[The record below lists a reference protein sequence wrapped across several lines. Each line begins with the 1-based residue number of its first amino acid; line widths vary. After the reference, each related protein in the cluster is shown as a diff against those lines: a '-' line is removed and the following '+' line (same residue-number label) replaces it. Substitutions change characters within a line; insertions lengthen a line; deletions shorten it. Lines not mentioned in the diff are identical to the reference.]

1 MPKIL
6 ATNILDF
13 VLQKR
18 ANILHLQPKQV
29 GVYSQTDSK
38 VATMTADVSP
48 SAAVFVIDQQSLIIR
63 ELRHSLNESVKVA
76 AALAEA
82 AMQAKDGIIDSSDI
96 IDYARRAMV
105 EGTVK
110 VSSLNDAFDQSPGQL
125 QGNAVNQSGSSDALD
140 PLTSALR
147 SIGSPN

>member
-1 MPKIL
+1 MAKIL

-18 ANILHLQPKQV
+18 ANILPLQSKQV
-29 GVYSQTDSK
+29 GVCLQRDLKIAS
-38 VATMTADVSP
+38 VTADISQ

-96 IDYARRAMV
+96 LDYARRAMV

-125 QGNAVNQSGSSDALD
+125 QGNASNQSRSSEALD

-147 SIGSPN
+147 SIGSPI